1 MIFNLEKDDVCYS
14 CKAVYIA
21 NWGHDQGPPICK
33 RCAAIEAA
41 QYELTRAERLVV
53 QMLKSRATHKSRVIP
68 GPDPYAG
75 DRWEIKVGKFRLV
88 FDDTIV
94 ICGRLERWHD
104 QYRGKLL
111 LERRAYDYGDVRMDW
126 FLHALSWV
134 AGALQKEYD
143 LTRDECEYL
152 SHYE

>member
-1 MIFNLEKDDVCYS
+1 VIFNLEKDDVCYS

-53 QMLKSRATHKSRVIP
+53 RLLKSLAAHKSRVTS

-94 ICGRLERWHD
+94 ICGRLEWWPD
-104 QYRGKLL
+104 QYHGKLL
-111 LERRAYDYGDVRMDW
+111 FERRAYDYGDVRMDW
-126 FLHALSWV
+126 FLRVLSWV
-134 AGALQKEYD
+134 ADALQKEYG
-143 LTRDECEYL
+143 LTRGEGK
-152 SHYE
+152 